1 MSSAGAA
8 KRPRRSGAAKVPVV
22 MQMEALECGAACLA
36 MVAAHYGLFLPLE
49 KVRADCGVSRDGS
62 NARSMMR
69 AARSY
74 GLSAKGYRYEPEELR
89 RNATYP
95 CILHWNF
102 NHFVVLRGFKGN
114 RALINDPARGSV
126 QVPAE
131 EFDRSFTGVCLMFD
145 AAESFQPGGR
155 PKSVLAFARRRLRGA
170 GAALL
175 FVTLTS
181 LIAAMMGLLFPAF
194 SRVFMDRLLT
204 GRDPGW
210 MRPFFLA
217 FALLIV
223 LKTLVSFAQES
234 GMLRVEGKLAA
245 VANTSFMWHI
255 LRLPVSFFSQRMA
268 GDIAARQSSNEG
280 VASALVKQLAP
291 LLLDFAMLVFY
302 LAVMVRY
309 SLPLALIGV
318 GATLLKILAAQLIS
332 RKRVNIMRVQ
342 MRDEGKLEGATVA
355 GIGMIETIKACG
367 AEDGYFEKWAGYQ
380 ASVNRQRKRYAR
392 LNQYLGSLPA
402 LISALAD
409 AAVLVLG
416 VSLTMSGHF
425 TVGMVM
431 AFQGFMG
438 AFSTP
443 AANLVSAGQSLQEMR
458 NDMERIDDVM
468 ACPPD
473 VTYPPGGS
481 GGPERCDKLLGEVEM
496 RGVTFGYS
504 PQGEPLIRDFDLHL
518 QPGGRIA
525 LVGQSGCG
533 KSTLAKLL
541 AGLYQPWKGEVLFDG
556 RPIGQIPRE
565 VFTGSVAVVDQDVI
579 LFEDSISDNIRMW
592 DASVEDFEMVLAA
605 RDAQVHEDIVK
616 RPGGYQGRILSGGR
630 DLSGGQGQRIDI
642 ARVLAQDPTVLI
654 MDEATSALD
663 AQTEYGVMRAIK
675 ARGVTCV
682 VVAHRLSTIRDCD
695 EIIVLDQGRVAQR
708 GTHDQ
713 LFAQDGLYRSLVS
726 NE

>member
-1 MSSAGAA
+1 MSRVKAA
-8 KRPRRSGAAKVPVV
+8 KRPRRSGIAKVPVI
-22 MQMEALECGAACLA
+22 MQLEALECGAACLA
-36 MVAAHYGLFLPLE
+36 MVAAYHGLYLPLE
-49 KVRADCGVSRDGS
+49 QVRADCGVSRDGS
-62 NARSMMR
+62 NARSMMS
-69 AARSY
+69 AARGY
-74 GLSAKGYRYEPEELR
+74 GLQAKGYRYEPEELKR
-89 RNATYP
+89 KAAFP

-102 NHFVVLRGFKGN
+102 NHFVVLCGFLGDT
-114 RALINDPARGSV
+114 ALLNDPARGSV
-126 QVPAE
+126 RVSKE
-131 EFDRSFTGVCLMFD
+131 EFDRSFTGVCLVMEPGEGFL
-145 AAESFQPGGR
+145 PGGK
-155 PKSVLAFARRRLRGA
+155 PKSVLAFARRRLKGA

-181 LIAAMMGLLFPAF
+181 LIAAMMGLIFPAF

-204 GRDPGW
+204 GRDPDW
-210 MRPFFLA
+210 TRPFLLA
-217 FALLIV
+217 FGLLIL
-223 LKTLVSFAQES
+223 LKILVSFAQES

-302 LAVMVRY
+302 LVVMVRY
-309 SLPLALIGV
+309 SLLLALVGV
-318 GATLLKILAAQLIS
+318 GSVLLKILAARLIS
-332 RKRVNIMRVQ
+332 KKRVNIMRVQ

-355 GIGMIETIKACG
+355 GIEMIETIKACG
-367 AEDGYFEKWAGYQ
+367 AEDGFFEKWAGYQ
-380 ASVNRQRKRYAR
+380 ASVNRQRNRYAR

-402 LISALAD
+402 LISSIAD
-409 AAVLVLG
+409 AAILVLG
-416 VSLTMSGHF
+416 VSLTMSGRF
-425 TVGMVM
+425 TIGMVM

-458 NDMERIDDVM
+458 SEMERIDDVM
-468 ACPPD
+468 AYKAD
-473 VTYPPGGS
+473 VEYAPPGS
-481 GGPERCDKLLGEVEM
+481 AAPEQCDKLAGRVEM
-496 RGVTFGYS
+496 RGVNFGYS
-504 PQGEPLIRDFDLHL
+504 PHGEPLIRDFDLNL
-518 QPGGRIA
+518 KPGGRVA

-541 AGLYQPWKGEVLFDG
+541 SGLYRPWSGEVLFDG
-556 RPIGQIPRE
+556 KPISEIPRE

-579 LFEDSISDNIRMW
+579 LFEDSIADNIKMW
-592 DASVEDFEMVLAA
+592 DSSIEDFEMVLAA
-605 RDAQVHEDIVK
+605 HDAQVHEDIIK
-616 RPGGYQGRILSGGR
+616 RKGGYQGRIISGGR

-695 EIIVLDQGRVAQR
+695 EIIVLDRGRVVQR
-708 GTHDQ
+708 GTHEQ
-713 LFAQDGLYRSLVS
+713 LYAREGLYRSLVS

>member
-1 MSSAGAA
+1 
-8 KRPRRSGAAKVPVV
+8 
-22 MQMEALECGAACLA
+22 
-36 MVAAHYGLFLPLE
+36 
-49 KVRADCGVSRDGS
+49 
-62 NARSMMR
+62 
-69 AARSY
+69 
-74 GLSAKGYRYEPEELR
+74 
-89 RNATYP
+89 
-95 CILHWNF
+95 
-102 NHFVVLRGFKGN
+102 
-114 RALINDPARGSV
+114 
-126 QVPAE
+126 
-131 EFDRSFTGVCLMFD
+131 
-145 AAESFQPGGR
+145 
-155 PKSVLAFARRRLRGA
+155 
-170 GAALL
+170 
-175 FVTLTS
+175 
-181 LIAAMMGLLFPAF
+181 
-194 SRVFMDRLLT
+194 
-204 GRDPGW
+204 
-210 MRPFFLA
+210 
-217 FALLIV
+217 
-223 LKTLVSFAQES
+223 
-234 GMLRVEGKLAA
+234 
-245 VANTSFMWHI
+245 
-255 LRLPVSFFSQRMA
+255 MA

-518 QPGGRIA
+518 QPGGRVA

-541 AGLYQPWKGEVLFDG
+541 AGLYQPWTGEVLFDG
-556 RPIGQIPRE
+556 RPIGQIPRA